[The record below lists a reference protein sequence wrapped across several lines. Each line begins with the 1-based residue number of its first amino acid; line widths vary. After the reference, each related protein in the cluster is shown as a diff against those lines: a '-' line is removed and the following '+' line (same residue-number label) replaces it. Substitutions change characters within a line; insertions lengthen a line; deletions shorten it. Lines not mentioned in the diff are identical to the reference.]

1 MKFDDQRI
9 VVHHVA
15 SKHCFGT
22 DILTV
27 CLSIQGTGENLMG
40 TCKVQIRSDSSY
52 QKEKRLDHSA
62 YSYDL
67 ALSAFHLLLALQE
80 HSWDVT
86 SKTTLRWRRLCDN
99 SLHCRTLEFY
109 QSEVSLN
116 WLHIIINVSLP
127 VVTMLENSERC
138 IIHYVIE
145 YFLFLFG
152 NKVLMWK
159 KWQNL
164 ASKRVS

>member
-52 QKEKRLDHSA
+52 QKEKKIGS
-62 YSYDL
+62 
-67 ALSAFHLLLALQE
+67 LSLQLRSCSISLSPAPCIARAFLGCYFQNYVEVEKAVRQFLALQDT
-80 HSWDVT
+80 WVL
-86 SKTTLRWRRLCDN
+86 SKWGFFKLTA
-99 SLHCRTLEFY
+99 
-109 QSEVSLN
+109 
-116 WLHIIINVSLP
+116 
-127 VVTMLENSERC
+127 
-138 IIHYVIE
+138 HY
-145 YFLFLFG
+145 
-152 NKVLMWK
+152 NKCLTACGDYVGK
-159 KWQNL
+159 
-164 ASKRVS
+164 